1 MRRFALVIG
10 GLIAAGVALADFVP
24 AVRADDSAPAAPVTP
39 ATVKRGEYLAHAA
52 DCAACHM
59 GTDKKLSGGRAFTTP
74 FGRIYASNITPD
86 KTQGVGDY
94 TDDEWVAALQRGVG
108 RGGKHLYP
116 AMPYTNYTL
125 MSREDALAIK
135 AYILSQP
142 GSAAATPPNSL
153 SFPFD
158 IRFLMVFWNVLN
170 NPDKRFVPDTTH
182 DAVWNRGAYLAE
194 ALGHCQQ
201 CHTPRNFMQ
210 GLKTSQ
216 AYAGAVQQGW
226 KAYNITSD
234 AKSGIGDWSA
244 PDLATYLT
252 TGHATGHGAA
262 SGPMAEA
269 VGYSLRYLTP
279 EDAAALASYVKSIP
293 AITTETA
300 GSATQIAENETG
312 KKVFEG
318 ACASCHRLDGTG
330 NQSPYAALAGSPSVT
345 DPTATNLL
353 QMVLLGGH
361 IDSQAGQAAMPGFAG
376 GYTDG
381 EIAALAQYTLA
392 HFGQTEGTVT
402 AADVAKAR
410 GGTAGK
416 PATGA

>member
-1 MRRFALVIG
+1 MKRIFIASGVLAAVG
-10 GLIAAGVALADFVP
+10 IAAANFAPV
-24 AVRADDSAPAAPVTP
+24 VRADDSTPVTP
-39 ATVKRGEYLAHAA
+39 ETVKRGEYLAHAA
-52 DCAACHM
+52 DCAACHT
-59 GTDKKLSGGRAFTTP
+59 GADQKLSGGRAFTTP
-74 FGRIYASNITPD
+74 FGTIHASNITPD

-94 TDDEWVAALQRGVG
+94 TDEEWVSALQRGVG

-135 AYILSQP
+135 AYILAQP
-142 GSAAATPPNSL
+142 SSAAVTPPNSL
-153 SFPFD
+153 SFPFN

-170 NPDKRFVPDTTH
+170 NPNKRFAPDTAH
-182 DAVWNRGAYLAE
+182 DAAWNRGAYLAE

-210 GLKTSQ
+210 GLKSSQ
-216 AYAGAVQQGW
+216 AYAGAIQQGW

-244 PDLATYLT
+244 ADLATYLSS
-252 TGHATGHGAA
+252 GHAAGHGAA

-279 EDAAALASYVKSIP
+279 EDASALAGYMKTIP
-293 AITTETA
+293 AIATEHA
-300 GSATQIAENETG
+300 APVTQIAENDTG
-312 KKVFEG
+312 KRVFEG

-330 NQSPYAALAGSPSVT
+330 NQSPYAALAGSPSVA
-345 DPTATNLL
+345 DPGATNLL
-353 QMVLLGGH
+353 QMVLVGGH
-361 IDSQAGQAAMPGFAG
+361 IAGPSGSAAMPGFAG
-376 GYTDG
+376 GYTD
-381 EIAALAQYTLA
+381 EELAALAQYTLA
-392 HFGQTEGTVT
+392 HFGQTAGTVT

-410 GGTAGK
+410 GPTASK
-416 PATGA
+416 PPTGA